1 MKAVDVL
8 FEVLRSEGVTRIFGN
23 PGSTEMP
30 LMDQLYGQT
39 DFTYTLGLQEAT
51 VVGMADGYAQAT
63 NRAAFVNLHTAGGIG
78 HAMGTIA
85 GSKLTRTPLV
95 ITAGNQDTRHL
106 AREPWLSGDLV
117 AMARPCVKWAVEVN
131 RAEDVGIIMRR
142 AFAIAHAHP
151 RGPVFVSLPMNLML
165 EDVQSPAPEK
175 SAATTLAAGDVSALL
190 AALNTT
196 SPEKTV
202 LLLSD
207 AVLHEDAAREAIAL
221 ADSLNARVYGT
232 PLLARNVFPASHA
245 AWRGVLPPDFA
256 LIREKLKDFELCILF
271 GDHEMLAYS
280 YREGGPFPDGMKV
293 AQVSPH
299 GGAMGIDGAV
309 AFAIQ
314 GGIKATCSAL
324 SQGIEKPTQQP
335 THYAREHADWQ
346 ATVKAAIAA
355 KSTQTPLYPTV
366 ALQAVLS
373 AVPPATRIVNESSG
387 TYDSIREQWLTAAPG
402 DYYFVRSG
410 NLGWGMPAAV
420 GVALAH
426 PDRRVISLV
435 GDGAS
440 MYSPQAIWSSVRYG
454 AKVCFVVFNNQ
465 KYDILM
471 RVAKGLG
478 FANANA
484 EKFVEMTFKDP
495 AIDFSGLAQTFG
507 IAYAKSRSVDEVAS
521 MFTTLLQRNE
531 TVMLEIETTGL

>member
-8 FEVLRSEGVTRIFGN
+8 FEILRTEGVSRIFGN

-30 LMDQLYGQT
+30 LMDQLFGQT
-39 DFTYTLGLQEAT
+39 DFIYTLGLQEAT

-63 NRAAFVNLHTAGGIG
+63 NRAAFVNLHTVGGIG

-131 RAEDVGIIMRR
+131 RAEDVGIVMRR
-142 AFAIAHAHP
+142 AFAIANAHP

-165 EDVQSPAPEK
+165 EDVEHPAPAK
-175 SAATTLAAGDVSALL
+175 SAETVLAAGDISDLL
-190 AALNTT
+190 AALGSVAPNN
-196 SPEKTV
+196 TV

-207 AVLHEDAAREAIAL
+207 AVLHDDAAVEAVHL
-221 ADSLNARVYGT
+221 AETLGVRVFGT
-232 PLLARNVFPASHA
+232 PLLARNVFPAGHA
-245 AWRGVLPPDFA
+245 QWRGVLPPDFA
-256 LIREKLKDFELCILF
+256 AIREKLKDFELCILA

-280 YREGGPFPDGMKV
+280 YREGGPFPEGMRV
-293 AQVSPH
+293 AQISPH
-299 GGAMGIDGAV
+299 GGAMGMDGAV
-309 AFAIQ
+309 HFAIQ
-314 GGIKATCSAL
+314 GGVKATFAALAKGVDAARHPPAAYALEQVAMQQQVQANISARL
-324 SQGIEKPTQQP
+324 GQVPI
-335 THYAREHADWQ
+335 
-346 ATVKAAIAA
+346 
-355 KSTQTPLYPTV
+355 YPTA
-366 ALQAVLS
+366 ALQAFL
-373 AVPPATRIVNESSG
+373 ACIPDGTQIVNESSG
-387 TYDSIREQWLTAAPG
+387 TYDSIREQWLRAAPG

-426 PDRRVISLV
+426 PGRKVISLV
-435 GDGAS
+435 GDGAF

-454 AKVCFVVFNNQ
+454 ANVCFVVFNNQ

-478 FANANA
+478 FANANDN
-484 EKFVEMTFKDP
+484 KFVEMNFDQNP
-495 AIDFSGLAQTFG
+495 IDFSGFAQSFD
-507 IAYAKSRSVDEVAS
+507 ILYAKAKSLEDIP
-521 MFTTLLQRNE
+521 TLMATLMKQNA
-531 TVMLEIETTGL
+531 TVLLEIETSGL

>member
-8 FEVLRSEGVTRIFGN
+8 FEVLRSEGVARIFGN

-51 VVGMADGYAQAT
+51 VVGMADGFAQAT

-131 RAEDVGIIMRR
+131 RAEDVGIVMRR
-142 AFAIAHAHP
+142 AFAIANAHP

-165 EDVQSPAPEK
+165 EEVQHAAPPK
-175 SAATTLAAGDVSALL
+175 SAKTGLAAGDISELLQAL
-190 AALNTT
+190 AETPA
-196 SPEKTV
+196 EKTV

-207 AVLHEDAAREAIAL
+207 AVIHDNATVEAVQL
-221 ADSLNARVYGT
+221 AECLGVRVFGT
-232 PLLARNVFPASHA
+232 PLLARNVFPAVHA
-245 AWRGVLPPDFA
+245 NWRGVLPPDFA
-256 LIREKLKDFELCILF
+256 AIRKALQDYELCIVT

-280 YREGGPFPDGMKV
+280 YREGGPFPDGLRV
-293 AQVSPH
+293 AQISPH
-299 GGAMGIDGAV
+299 GGAMGMDGPV
-309 AFAIQ
+309 AFAVQ
-314 GGIKATCSAL
+314 GGIKATFAAL
-324 SQGIEKPTQQP
+324 ARDIGPPRQTSLA
-335 THYAREHADWQ
+335 YAAEHAAAHKQVQ
-346 ATVKAAIAA
+346 AIIEA
-355 KSTQTPLYPTV
+355 KSAQLPLYPTV
-366 ALQAVLS
+366 ALKTLLQCIPEGS
-373 AVPPATRIVNESSG
+373 KIVNESSG
-387 TYDSIREQWLTAAPG
+387 TYDSVREQWLSAAAG

-420 GVALAH
+420 GVALAEPAH
-426 PDRRVISLV
+426 KVISFV
-435 GDGAS
+435 GDGAF

-454 AKVCFVVFNNQ
+454 ANVCFVVFNNR

-484 EKFVEMTFKDP
+484 NQFVEMNFEQP
-495 AIDFSGLAQTFG
+495 PIDFSGFAQCFD
-507 IAYAKSRSVDEVAS
+507 ILYAKAKSVDDIPVL
-521 MFTTLLQRNE
+521 MKTLMMQKA
-531 TVMLEIETTGL
+531 TVLLEIETSGL